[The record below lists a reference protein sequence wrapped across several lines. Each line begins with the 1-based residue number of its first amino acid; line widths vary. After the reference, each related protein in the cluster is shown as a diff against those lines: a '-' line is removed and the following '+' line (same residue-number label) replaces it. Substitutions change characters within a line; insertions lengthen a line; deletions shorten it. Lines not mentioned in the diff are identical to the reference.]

1 MKPELLIFDVNETLL
16 DLSPLKEC
24 INQLLGSSEAFD
36 HWFPKLIQFAMVETL
51 TGSYSDFSEIG
62 AATLKMTARSF
73 SKSISEE
80 EVKSTL
86 SVITQLKPHPDVLES
101 LECLKQQGFKLV
113 ALTNGGKET
122 LEKQMNSSGLNIY
135 FDAAYSV
142 ESVKKFKPH
151 PETYQHVLREEN
163 CLPKN
168 AMLIAAH
175 AWDIMG
181 AKKIGMQTAFIKR
194 LGKVWYPNKIEP
206 SLTCSDFEEL
216 SKALVKLF

>member
-1 MKPELLIFDVNETLL
+1 M
-16 DLSPLKEC
+16 
-24 INQLLGSSEAFD
+24 
-36 HWFPKLIQFAMVETL
+36 
-51 TGSYSDFSEIG
+51 
-62 AATLKMTARSF
+62 
-73 SKSISEE
+73 
-80 EVKSTL
+80 
-86 SVITQLKPHPDVLES
+86 
-101 LECLKQQGFKLV
+101 V

-181 AKKIGMQTAFIKR
+181 AKKIGMQTAFLQR
-194 LGKVWYPNKIEP
+194 QGKYLYPNAEKPTLTIKSLIE
-206 SLTCSDFEEL
+206 LHL
-216 SKALVKLF
+216 KLES